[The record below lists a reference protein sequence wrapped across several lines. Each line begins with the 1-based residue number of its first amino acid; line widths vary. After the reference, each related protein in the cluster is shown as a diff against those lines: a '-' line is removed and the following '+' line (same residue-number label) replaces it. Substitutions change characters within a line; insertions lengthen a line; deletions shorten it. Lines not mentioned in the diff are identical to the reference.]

1 MVKIG
6 SDILGFTIISDFF
19 WKRKKMYFKYLLSG
33 TQMTLVLNSDALDVV
48 TNRKI
53 IIKEIKIQ
61 RK

>member
-1 MVKIG
+1 
-6 SDILGFTIISDFF
+6 
-19 WKRKKMYFKYLLSG
+19 MYFKYLLSG